1 MYEAYLF
8 DLYGTLVDIQTQE
21 ESLSLW
27 RKMALF
33 YGYYGAAYEPGEFR
47 IIYEQEVKD
56 AFEEAGRI
64 AKRDKP
70 GEEHTPEIVLENVF
84 RKLFTKKG
92 VEASNQL
99 AVHTGQ
105 FFRVLSIQ
113 YIKLYPGV
121 IELLT
126 TLRKRGKKVY
136 LVSNAQRIFTDYE
149 MQFLGIKEYFDGIL
163 FSSDVGYLKPDSI
176 IYQKAI
182 HDFGVNPEHSIMI
195 GNDFQCDVLGA
206 LHAGLSAFYIHT
218 NLSPDMPEDLM
229 DVPWMRGMNGNQL
242 LEKLNDNEAK

>member
-8 DLYGTLVDIQTQE
+8 DLYGTLVDIKTEE
-21 ESLSLW
+21 ESLTLW

-33 YGYYGAAYEPGEFR
+33 YGYYGAAYEPNELKAS
-47 IIYEQEVKD
+47 YVQEVK
-56 AFEEAGRI
+56 AFFEEAERI

-70 GEEHTPEIVLENVF
+70 GEEHTPEIILENVF
-84 RKLFTKKG
+84 SKLYVMKG
-92 VEASNQL
+92 IEASYQL

-121 IELLT
+121 VDLLT
-126 TLRKRGKKVY
+126 TLRKRGKMVY
-136 LVSNAQRIFTDYE
+136 LVSNAQQIFTEYE
-149 MQFLGIKEYFDGIL
+149 MQFLGIKEYFDGII

-176 IYQKAI
+176 IYERAI
-182 HDFGVNPEHSIMI
+182 KDFGIHPEHAIMI

-206 LHAGLSAFYIHT
+206 MNAGLSAFYVHT
-218 NLSPDMPEDLM
+218 NLSPDMPEDLLG
-229 DVPWMRGMNGNQL
+229 VPWMRGMNGNRL
-242 LEKLNDNEAK
+242 LEKLDHM